1 MTSYALSATIDRD
14 FDTTVA
20 DVKAA
25 LGDQGFGVITEIDM
39 QATLQTKLG
48 VEIDRQVILGACNPG
63 FAHRAL
69 QAEPSI
75 GLLLPCNV
83 VVRATPEGTVVE
95 MIDPAMMMD
104 LTGSPAIGD
113 LAGDV
118 KLRLSAALAA
128 VAA

>member
-1 MTSYALSATIDRD
+1 MTGYALSATIDRD
-14 FDTTVA
+14 FDATVA

-39 QATLQTKLG
+39 SATLLAKLG
-48 VEIDRQVILGACNPG
+48 VEVDRQVILGACNPG

-83 VVRATPEGTVVE
+83 VVRATPDGTVVE
-95 MIDPAMMMD
+95 MIDPEMMRT
-104 LTGSPAIGD
+104 LSGNPAIGD
-113 LAGDV
+113 VADEVRTSLT
-118 KLRLSAALAA
+118 AALAA
-128 VAA
+128 VAG

>member
-1 MTSYALSATIDRD
+1 MTSYALTATIDRD
-14 FDTTVA
+14 FDATVA

-25 LGDQGFGVITEIDM
+25 LGDQGFGIITEIDM
-39 QATLQTKLG
+39 AATLQTKLG
-48 VEIDRQVILGACNPG
+48 VEVDRQVILGACNPG

-95 MIDPAMMMD
+95 MIDPAMMTD
-104 LTGSPAIGD
+104 LTGSPEVGA
-113 LAGDV
+113 LADEV
-118 KLRLSAALAA
+118 KVRLSTALAA
-128 VAA
+128 IAT

>member
-1 MTSYALSATIDRD
+1 MSSYALSATIDRD
-14 FDTTVA
+14 FDETVA
-20 DVKAA
+20 AVKAA
-25 LGDQGFGVITEIDM
+25 LGDQGFGVLTEIDM
-39 QATLQTKLG
+39 AVTLHSKLG

-83 VVRATPEGTVVE
+83 VVRATPAGTVVE
-95 MIDPAMMMD
+95 MIDPAMMTD
-104 LTGSPAIGD
+104 LTGSPAIAD
-113 LAGDV
+113 LAGEV
-118 KLRLSAALAA
+118 RESLKAALAA